1 MNRYSTA
8 LRTAVCL
15 SVFGST
21 LSVTPHLMA
30 KDPEGSPA
38 ANRRDE
44 SAKPGELPA
53 CLKKL
58 NLSDDQKTKATEI
71 VRKYDEKT
79 DRVVKQFSDR
89 YLETIRTE
97 VALLTAIEDHL
108 SDTQR
113 DGLRSQR
120 HKAAHSDKDADH
132 SDAATRG
139 DRNPGQADSRTK
151 QNNDDSGRTAV
162 KTNPQDRNSAVVIEQ
177 VDEIVVG
184 NGVTLTVEQEAIAD
198 QITNKHVRHLR
209 SLHRHIHAIHNRLIA
224 LEADKLAELE
234 KLLTKDQLKQLREE
248 RQSVGDDHRV
258 SSTSSKTTGE

>member
-1 MNRYSTA
+1 MLT
-8 LRTAVCL
+8 
-15 SVFGST
+15 
-21 LSVTPHLMA
+21 VTPLLMA
-30 KDPEGSPA
+30 KDPEGSPS

-79 DRVVKQFSDR
+79 DRAIKRFSDQ

-108 SDTQR
+108 SDAQR

-120 HKAAHSDKDADH
+120 RKTAHSENDADQT
-132 SDAATRG
+132 DAEAHG
-139 DRNPGQADSRTK
+139 DRNPAQADGRTK
-151 QNNDDSGRTAV
+151 QTNDGEGRTAV

-177 VDEIVVG
+177 VDEVVFG
-184 NGVTLTVEQEAIAD
+184 NGLTLTVEQEAIAD

-209 SLHRHIHAIHNRLIA
+209 SLHRRIHAIHNRLIA

-248 RQSVGDDHRV
+248 RQSAGDDHRV
-258 SSTSSKTTGE
+258 SSATSKTTGE